1 MELWRKM
8 NLPNKITMLRFL
20 AVPVFVLV
28 VSLFQGW
35 GADLLAGLLFIAA
48 ACTDFVDGYLARSRN
63 LVTTFGKFMDP
74 LVDKI
79 LVTAALVALVA
90 MERVPAWVVIL
101 ILAREFAI
109 TGLRTVAVSENVV
122 IAASPLGKLKTA
134 CQMTAIALLLLYT
147 MPFFAPVFSLGVYWL
162 GQILMYAALLLTLIS
177 GFDYFAKCKDF
188 LLGDV

>member
-1 MELWRKM
+1 MSVWRNM

-28 VSLFQGW
+28 VSLFHGW
-35 GADLLAGLLFIAA
+35 GADLAAGLLFILA

-79 LVTAALVALVA
+79 LVTAALIALVA
-90 MERVPAWVVIL
+90 MERTPAWVVIL

-122 IAASPLGKLKTA
+122 TAASPLGKLKTA

-147 MPFFAPVFSLGVYWL
+147 MPFFAPAFGVTVYWL
-162 GQILMYAALLLTLIS
+162 GQLLMYAALALTLIS
-177 GFDYFAKCKDF
+177 GWDYLVKCKN
-188 LLGDV
+188 LLSDY

>member
-1 MELWRKM
+1 MNLWHKM

-20 AVPVFVLV
+20 AVPIFVLV
-28 VSLFQGW
+28 VSIGRGW

-48 ACTDFVDGYLARSRN
+48 ACTDFIDGYLARSRN

-90 MERVPAWVVIL
+90 MERTPAWVVVL
-101 ILAREFAI
+101 ILAREFTI
-109 TGLRTVAVSENVV
+109 TGLRTVAVSEHVV

-147 MPFFAPVFSLGVYWL
+147 LPVLSATVSMAVYSLG
-162 GQILMYAALLLTLIS
+162 QALMYTALLLTLLS
-177 GFDYFAKCKDF
+177 GWDYVYKCKDM

>member
-1 MELWRKM
+1 MNVWRKM
-8 NLPNKITMLRFL
+8 NLPNKITLLRFL

-28 VSLFQGW
+28 ISLFRGW

-90 MERVPAWVVIL
+90 LERIPAWVVIL

-109 TGLRTVAVSENVV
+109 TGLRTVAVSEKVV

-147 MPFFAPVFSLGVYWL
+147 MPFFSPALGISIYWL
-162 GQILMYAALLLTLIS
+162 GQVLMYLALVLTLVS
-177 GFDYFAKCKDF
+177 GFDYLQKCKD
-188 LLGDV
+188 LLSDF

>member
-1 MELWRKM
+1 MNLWHKM
-8 NLPNKITMLRFL
+8 NSPNKVTMVRFL
-20 AVPVFVLV
+20 MVPVFVLV
-28 VSLFQGW
+28 VSLWHGW
-35 GADLLAGLLFIAA
+35 AADLLAGLLFIVA
-48 ACTDFVDGYLARSRN
+48 ACTDFVDGHLARSRN

-90 MERVPAWVVIL
+90 MERTPAWVVVL

-134 CQMTAIALLLLYT
+134 CQMTAIAFLLLYT
-147 MPFFAPVFSLGVYWL
+147 MPFFAPAFGVTVYFV
-162 GQILMYAALLLTLIS
+162 GQALMYLALILTLIS
-177 GFDYFAKCKDF
+177 GWDYLVKCKD
-188 LLGDV
+188 LLSDM

>member
-1 MELWRKM
+1 MNLWHKM

-28 VSLFQGW
+28 VSLGRGW

-48 ACTDFVDGYLARSRN
+48 ACTDFIDGYLARSRN

-90 MERVPAWVVIL
+90 MERTPAWVVVL

-109 TGLRTVAVSENVV
+109 TGLRTVAVSEHVV

-134 CQMTAIALLLLYT
+134 CQMVAIALLLLYT
-147 MPFFAPVFSLGVYWL
+147 MPFFAPAFGVTVYWL
-162 GQILMYAALLLTLIS
+162 GQLLMYAALVLTLLS
-177 GFDYFAKCKDF
+177 GWDYIYKCRNM

>member
-1 MELWRKM
+1 MNLWHKM

-28 VSLFQGW
+28 VSIGRGW

-48 ACTDFVDGYLARSRN
+48 ACTDFIDGYLARSRN

-90 MERVPAWVVIL
+90 MERTPAWVVVL

-109 TGLRTVAVSENVV
+109 TGLRTVAVSEHVV

-147 MPFFAPVFSLGVYWL
+147 LPVLSATVSMAVYSLG
-162 GQILMYAALLLTLIS
+162 QALMYTALLLTLLS
-177 GFDYFAKCKDF
+177 GWDYVYKCKDM

>member
-1 MELWRKM
+1 MSLWRKM

-20 AVPVFVLV
+20 AVPVFVLI
-28 VSLFQGW
+28 VSLFHGW
-35 GADLLAGLLFIAA
+35 EADVLAGLLFIAA

-90 MERVPAWVVIL
+90 MERTPAWVVIL

-122 IAASPLGKLKTA
+122 IAASSLGKLKTA

-147 MPFFAPVFSLGVYWL
+147 MPFFVPSFGVALYWL
-162 GQILMYAALLLTLIS
+162 GQFLMYAALVLTLIS
-177 GFDYFAKCKDF
+177 GWDYLLKCKN
-188 LLGDV
+188 LLSDY